1 VRLGPAIQLK
11 LLIFSV
17 SIDNFGGQRL
27 VKVLEAQS
35 NFVAAQSQWMSTLTD
50 SFYAGP
56 GSKLSLLGV
65 RIKTYASLDA

>member
-1 VRLGPAIQLK
+1 MRLGPARQLK
-11 LLIFSV
+11 PLILCV

-35 NFVAAQSQWMSTLTD
+35 NFVAAQSKWMGKVTD

-65 RIKTYASLDA
+65 RIKTFALLDV